1 MYEKGREGRNVKHER
16 EEGEGEEGEEE
27 GENVA
32 SDTREEREKDKKKLA
47 SIMLVAQ
54 LTRTV
59 LRAAKHGLSTSRFS
73 RERKK
78 GERERERDKGSE
90 RAKQP
95 LFAICLYEI
104 GREGALSPKVAFS

>member
-1 MYEKGREGRNVKHER
+1 MKHER
-16 EEGEGEEGEEE
+16 EEGEGE

-78 GERERERDKGSE
+78 GERERERERDKGSE

-104 GREGALSPKVAFS
+104 GREGAL